1 MADRNTSVTVLVG
14 IDKHPFHLE
23 EQQLCACSP
32 FFRAVLTD
40 GFKETHE
47 RVVLLPEVDV
57 ETFQVFEGWL
67 SKLKLSEFK
76 DLDWLF
82 DCESPV
88 FEDLDWPL
96 LCKFFFLT
104 DYLQAS
110 WAQKP
115 LLQALVSKRDK
126 SRVVP
131 LSLIPV
137 IYENTLS
144 GSPLRRLWIAWVIRY
159 TTPEIFEGEDWVFP
173 EEFLRELAAA
183 QVRHTKKLAMEL
195 EQARGMA
202 DSARM
207 G

>member
-14 IDKHPFHLE
+14 DDKHPFHLD

-32 FFRAVLTD
+32 FFHSMLTD

-57 ETFQVFEGWL
+57 EIFRVFERWL
-67 SKLKLSEFK
+67 SNLELSEFE
-76 DLDWLF
+76 DLDWPF
-82 DCESPV
+82 DRRSPV

-110 WAQKP
+110 SAQKP
-115 LLQALVSKRDK
+115 LLQALASKRDK
-126 SRVVP
+126 NRVVP

-137 IYENTLS
+137 IYENTLP
-144 GSPLRRLWIAWVIRY
+144 GSPLRRLWVGWVTQY
-159 TTPEIFEGEDWVFP
+159 ATPEIFEGNDWVFP

-183 QVRHTKKLAMEL
+183 QVRHTRKLAKEVENMRCRANNAL
-195 EQARGMA
+195 LR
-202 DSARM
+202 
-207 G
+207 